1 METPS
6 KTTPTTNELQKT
18 FVSDAENYLKLRASD
33 NPEFKKEFVKTFSDL
48 LFSQNDEML
57 EKLSKT
63 KPASL
68 LNAVFKATE
77 VGASFAKKEVSYI
90 PYAIVK
96 TTKENGVEK
105 KVQTGEFEALVIFD
119 INFQKQQILK
129 LKNCKRFFTAEIHD
143 GMKIISDLSTGNF
156 VFEGENEV
164 TKPTVGYYAS
174 FLSTDGERYD
184 LFMSCAEIVE
194 RAKFSPQFSES
205 KYKVTGNSIHYEKI
219 VVRNLMKIIPKIS
232 EELSSIMAYDEA
244 STYTEY
250 LDVTEKQPNALEA
263 AKKELAGKTETE
275 TPKQPEKVAKV
286 ESEKTVGTSSTETLA
301 PAPLEKVEFDN
312 KFF

>member
-1 METPS
+1 MES
-6 KTTPTTNELQKT
+6 QTTTTELQKS
-18 FVSDAENYLKLRASD
+18 FVTDAENYLKLRASD
-33 NPEFKKEFVKTFSDL
+33 NPEFKKEFIKTFSDL

-105 KVQTGEFEALVIFD
+105 KTQTGEFEALVIFD
-119 INFQKQQILK
+119 INFEKQQILK
-129 LKNCKRFFTAEIHD
+129 LENCKRFFTAEIHN

-164 TKPTVGYYAS
+164 THPTIGYYAV
-174 FLSTDGERYD
+174 FITTEGERYD
-184 LFMSCAEIVE
+184 LFMTCAEIVE
-194 RAKFSPQFSES
+194 RAKFSPQFKPANYEKTSNN
-205 KYKVTGNSIHYEKI
+205 VHYEKI
-219 VVRNLMKIIPKIS
+219 VIRNLIKDIPKIGKK
-232 EELSSIMAYDEA
+232 LSSIIAYDEA
-244 STYTEY
+244 PTYTPYED
-250 LDVTEKQPNALEA
+250 LTEKPNALEA
-263 AKKELAGKTETE
+263 AKKDLAEVKETPKTPEKVSKVEKVVESEATE
-275 TPKQPEKVAKV
+275 TP
-286 ESEKTVGTSSTETLA
+286 A